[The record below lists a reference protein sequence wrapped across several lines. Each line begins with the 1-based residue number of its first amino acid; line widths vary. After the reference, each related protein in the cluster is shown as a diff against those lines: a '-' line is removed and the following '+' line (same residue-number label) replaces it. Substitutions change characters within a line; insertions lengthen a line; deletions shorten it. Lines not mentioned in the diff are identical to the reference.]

1 MKKKLRAVLLTA
13 VLGLSLT
20 ACAGNSQESTS
31 ADSQTPGN
39 VQASTESES
48 TTESRTASGA
58 SIIG

>member
-1 MKKKLRAVLLTA
+1 M
-13 VLGLSLT
+13 LGLSLT
-20 ACAGNSQESTS
+20 AYAGNSQESTS